1 MWSGR
6 SDSFTA
12 SLVSPSN
19 APEVLGPF
27 ARTNRICNRTDRSD
41 KTDRKASVTYGRV
54 KEITPAKVLVD
65 VANAP
70 DKSFDLTDRDKT
82 FHVASG
88 LKVGDPVM
96 ISERKI
102 SGKDVVDITEQ
113 SGGGVKHGAKTRDE
127 EVKQAPKQ

>member
-1 MWSGR
+1 MRRNGLAVI
-6 SDSFTA
+6 A
-12 SLVSPSN
+12 SILLTWGSV
-19 APEVLGPF
+19 GF
-27 ARTNRICNRTDRSD
+27 AQRELRAADRSD
-41 KTDRKASVTYGRV
+41 KTDRKATVTYGRV

-102 SGKDVVDITEQ
+102 NGKDVVDITEH
-113 SGGGVKHGAKTRDE
+113 SGGGVKHGAKTHDE

>member
-1 MWSGR
+1 MYRNALAVIASILLTSG
-6 SDSFTA
+6 
-12 SLVSPSN
+12 SLVFAQSN
-19 APEVLGPF
+19 PPA
-27 ARTNRICNRTDRSD
+27 ADRSE
-41 KTDRKASVTYGRV
+41 KTDRKADVSYGRI

-65 VANAP
+65 VATAP

-102 SGKDVVDITEQ
+102 NGKDVIDITEH
-113 SGGGVKHGAKTRDE
+113 SGGGVQHGAKTHDE

>member
-1 MWSGR
+1 MRRNGLAVI
-6 SDSFTA
+6 A
-12 SLVSPSN
+12 SILLTCGSV
-19 APEVLGPF
+19 GF
-27 ARTNRICNRTDRSD
+27 AQTESRAADRSD

-102 SGKDVVDITEQ
+102 NGKDVVDITEH
-113 SGGGVKHGAKTRDE
+113 SGGGVKHGAKTSDE